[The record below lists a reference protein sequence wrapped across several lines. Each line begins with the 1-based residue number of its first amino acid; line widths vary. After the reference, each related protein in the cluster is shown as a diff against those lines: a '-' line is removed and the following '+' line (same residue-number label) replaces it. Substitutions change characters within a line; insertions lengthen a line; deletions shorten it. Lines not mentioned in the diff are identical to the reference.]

1 MEKHTQR
8 YILILLRDYLADI
21 FWYVLNKLAPTW
33 IFVSPVIEKLHFL
46 VVKLKIARVALA

>member
-1 MEKHTQR
+1 MEKYTKR
-8 YILILLRDYLADI
+8 YIFILLRDYLADI